1 MGSRIE
7 IDCLNCGAGDIS
19 LTWNAND
26 PMEIERAMRVVKD
39 MLRRGYALFVKGA
52 DGKMTKVKGLDES
65 AGAYLIADGP
75 DGSAPAPEP
84 VKEPEP
90 GEDPTYFQRP
100 SQEVQAKVEEAGKK
114 KRGRP
119 VKMSHAK
126 VVAVGRSAGG

>member
-1 MGSRIE
+1 MGARIE

-19 LTWNAND
+19 LSWNAND

-39 MLRRGYALFVKGA
+39 MIRRGYALFVKGT
-52 DGKMTKVKGLDES
+52 DGKMTKVKAFDE
-65 AGAYLIADGP
+65 ADGCYLIADGP
-75 DGSAPAPEP
+75 EGSAPPSYIA
-84 VKEPEP
+84 EPEP
-90 GEDPTYFQRP
+90 AAEPTEPQQMP
-100 SQEVQAKVEEAGKK
+100 EPELKK